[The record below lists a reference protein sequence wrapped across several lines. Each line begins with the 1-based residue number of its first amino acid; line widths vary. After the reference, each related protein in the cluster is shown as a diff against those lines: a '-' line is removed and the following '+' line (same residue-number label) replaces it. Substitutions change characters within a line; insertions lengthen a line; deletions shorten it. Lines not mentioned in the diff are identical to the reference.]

1 MKLLI
6 FMTKCV
12 VFCSVLAKCVD
23 WGISPVLSLLFAYAC
38 IVLPKEAY
46 KKYKERKQRKELL
59 ENGKI
64 LEMMIK
70 AKEIKDE

>member
-12 VFCSVLAKCVD
+12 VFCSVLAQCVS
-23 WGISPVLSLLFAYAC
+23 WGIPAGISLLVAYAS